1 MNNNKQIKSKM
12 KELRVEVPEGYE
24 IYKENSTFECIKFKP
39 KGIKTWNDLCAA
51 SLNSNEVRVSG
62 YRIWDNYSNIYVT
75 NKLIASD
82 YSRNVFLTKKEAKS
96 SLAMSQISQL
106 MPYYGGAITD
116 EEWRYNCMSKFVIT
130 RSKYGVSFVESVCWF
145 HFLAFRT
152 EKQRNDFYKH
162 NTQLVKDYL
171 MID

>member
-1 MNNNKQIKSKM
+1 M
-12 KELRVEVPEGYE
+12 KELKVEVPKGHE
-24 IYKENSTFECIKFKP
+24 IDKESSTFECIKFKP

-51 SLNSNEVRVSG
+51 SLNSDEVRVSG
-62 YRIWDNYSNIYVT
+62 YRIWDCYSNIYVT

-96 SLAMSQISQL
+96 SLAMAQISQL

-116 EEWRYNCMSKFVIT
+116 EEWINNTIYKYVIE
-130 RSKYGVSFVESVCWF
+130 RINGKICKGCSVTAYSYIAF
-145 HFLAFRT
+145 HTIEQRARFL
-152 EKQRNDFYKH
+152 EN
-162 NTQLVKDYL
+162 NEQLVKDYL

>member
-1 MNNNKQIKSKM
+1 M

-24 IYKENSTFECIKFKP
+24 IDKENSTFECIKFKP

-62 YRIWDNYSNIYVT
+62 YRIWDSYSNIYVT

-82 YSRNVFLTKKEAKS
+82 YSRDVFLTEKEAKS
-96 SLAMSQISQL
+96 ALAMAQISQL

-116 EEWRYNCMSKFVIT
+116 AEWKDCCMRKFVIT
-130 RSKYGVSFVESVCWF
+130 RSEYGAHFVESVFVGSVCLF
-145 HFLAFRT
+145 HFLAFHT
-152 EKQRNDFYKH
+152 KEQRDSFYK
-162 NTQLVKDYL
+162 NNEQLVKDYL

>member
-1 MNNNKQIKSKM
+1 M
-12 KELRVEVPEGYE
+12 KELKIEVPKGYE
-24 IYKENSTFECIKFKP
+24 IDKENSTFECIKFKPKGIKP

-51 SLNSNEVRVSG
+51 SLNSNEVMLSG
-62 YRIWDNYSNIYVT
+62 YRIWDYDSNIYVT

-106 MPYYGGAITD
+106 MPYYGGVVTE
-116 EEWRYNCMSKFVIT
+116 EEWLDNDTTKYVIT
-130 RSKYGVSFVESVCWF
+130 RYEGQSTLEITILWYQ
-145 HFLAFRT
+145 FLAFHT
-152 EKQRNDFYKH
+152 EEQRDDFFKH
-162 NTQLVKDYL
+162 NYELVKDYL